1 MYINQSNQ
9 NPRGSSRIVFFIPYS
24 PKRRILSQFEI
35 STRIYL
41 NLKNPFFSERKKSG
55 NFFQSTESRLISSN
69 AESGER
75 IVETI
80 IFTNGKDRSEI
91 WKISSVSKSS
101 VATYTAADG
110 IFRKEL
116 RKASYLKLSDGMA
129 RSVHSTFPSQKEQ
142 DRNNI
147 CQSIN
152 DAEK

>member
-1 MYINQSNQ
+1 MVKSLDRQKKGTLYINQSNQ

-69 AESGER
+69 AERVER

-129 RSVHSTFPSQKEQ
+129 RSVHSTFP
-142 DRNNI
+142 RFNI
-147 CQSIN
+147 C
-152 DAEK
+152 